1 MDQYF
6 HICLR
11 SGPRWL
17 TPPSLPTPPYGQ
29 PDRKKTVIF
38 FDDIPKDVRGGQQGD
53 CEEYIEQL
61 AYISQSS
68 KDYRGFQCC
77 YFSAFIYRLTPMH
90 HLVTPGG
97 NSYRTLI
104 IFREENRLKDGS
116 SRGPPVLPGVQ
127 ACPEKGEH
135 PEVSKSFHFK

>member
-1 MDQYF
+1 MKKSQHPD
-6 HICLR
+6 R
-11 SGPRWL
+11 KGGEEGGVN
-17 TPPSLPTPPYGQ
+17 PYGQ

-116 SRGPPVLPGVQ
+116 SRGPPLLPGVQ
-127 ACPEKGEH
+127 ANEKGEH